1 MRTLMLAALM
11 AALSS
16 TAVVSTSAIAGPCNV
31 PSDRASD
38 GSLCGDRAASQRPG
52 GN

>member
-1 MRTLMLAALM
+1 MRQLILAALF
-11 AALSS
+11 AGLSA
-16 TAVVSTSAIAGPCNV
+16 TAVSTSAIAGPCNV